1 MSSKA
6 SIACPRFH
14 EWIFI
19 TPFLLLAIRS
29 AAAHPIL
36 HPATLFPVFILL
48 LLASIIRTDQTRPS
62 PHTHWARLLI
72 LPILAVITY
81 FRLGVDVPALS
92 AFRAD
97 AVLLSLDRTLLGET
111 PAITLARWHH
121 PFLSELFSASYF
133 LFYLGLIAY
142 HIAWV
147 RSGLRA
153 ATPFFAGIYSL
164 YGIGFLGYILLP
176 AVGPWKLPEL
186 QLAPH
191 PPGGPVTNLN
201 DWIVSNGSNGVD
213 VFPSLHCAITLFMVG
228 YDWLQHRRRRFFLA
242 LPPAIGLCLSTL
254 YLGYH
259 YAVDVLA
266 GFALAAL
273 ALASTARP
281 PSRQTIPSP

>member
-1 MSSKA
+1 MPSKA
-6 SIACPRFH
+6 PVACPRFH

-19 TPFLLLAIRS
+19 TPFLLLAFRS
-29 AAAHPIL
+29 AIVHPIL
-36 HPATLFPVFILL
+36 HPSTLFPLVILF
-48 LLASIIRTDQTRPS
+48 LLAAIIRIDQTRPS
-62 PHTHWARLLI
+62 PLTHWARLLI

-92 AFRAD
+92 LFRAD
-97 AVLLSLDRTLLGET
+97 AALLALDRSLFGET
-111 PAITLARWHH
+111 PAVTLLHWHH
-121 PFLSELFSASYF
+121 PFLSELFSTCYL
-133 LFYLGLIAY
+133 LFYLALIAY

-191 PPGGPVTNLN
+191 PPGGPVTTLN
-201 DWIVSNGSNGVD
+201 HWIVRNGSNGVD
-213 VFPSLHCAITLFMVG
+213 VFPSLHCALTLFMVSH
-228 YDWLQHRRRRFFLA
+228 DWPQRRRRRFFLA

-266 GFALAAL
+266 GFTLAAL
-273 ALASTARP
+273 ALASTARSP
-281 PSRQTIPSP
+281 ARPTRPSP